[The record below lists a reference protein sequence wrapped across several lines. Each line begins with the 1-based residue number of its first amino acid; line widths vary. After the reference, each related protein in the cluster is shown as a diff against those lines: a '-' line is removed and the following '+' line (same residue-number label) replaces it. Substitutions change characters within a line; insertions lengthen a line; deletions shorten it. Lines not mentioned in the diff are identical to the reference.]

1 MLERFANGKSM
12 DIIFEVAH
20 TLIDDANKDEKLK
33 VWFKDINVY
42 VRKVR
47 PPPSFITFCPAH

>member
-1 MLERFANGKSM
+1 MLGRFANGGSVG
-12 DIIFEVAH
+12 IVFGVAH

-47 PPPSFITFCPAH
+47 PPLHHL